1 LLVVHDTAKTGVAPV
16 AVSCVSVRLPLA
28 IVFGVVRVNVVGHFS
43 RRSDSGDVQAALHA
57 ADLSIKRHCLR
68 SDDGDRQT
76 HTGKTCR
83 SQEKERVPN
92 HMREI
97 ALFRSCGNWSGAERL
112 YQFVKLTFSKASHYE
127 LKGGHGEI
135 RLQMDSKKRSTLL
148 TIGAIIAG
156 YAALRTVPSLL
167 PEKLELQALDRPE
180 GFRKFVAGETSGGF
194 DPFVGLG
201 TADSTEVAA
210 QKAAALT
217 RVSENICSAL
227 YGGLSPTPTQ
237 VPMASFSDYYCP
249 FCRVQTKRLAD
260 MTSEM
265 PDKIAV
271 AWHELPLL
279 GDSSNLAAKAAL
291 AAKRQGAY
299 VAFHERLMTTPFQA
313 SPEYLARLSDDIGV
327 DSKKLITDMESAE
340 ITRELEDSAA
350 LARVFAFVGT
360 PALVIG
366 RTVVQG
372 QISDRMVRE
381 IIELEREEGWQNVC
395 KAA

>member
-1 LLVVHDTAKTGVAPV
+1 
-16 AVSCVSVRLPLA
+16 
-28 IVFGVVRVNVVGHFS
+28 
-43 RRSDSGDVQAALHA
+43 
-57 ADLSIKRHCLR
+57 
-68 SDDGDRQT
+68 
-76 HTGKTCR
+76 
-83 SQEKERVPN
+83 
-92 HMREI
+92 
-97 ALFRSCGNWSGAERL
+97 
-112 YQFVKLTFSKASHYE
+112 
-127 LKGGHGEI
+127 
-135 RLQMDSKKRSTLL
+135 MDPKKRSTLL

-167 PEKLELQALDRPE
+167 PEKLELEALDRPE
-180 GFRKFVAGETSGGF
+180 GFRRFVAGETSGGF

-201 TADSTEVAA
+201 TGDSAEVAA
-210 QKAAALT
+210 RKADALE
-217 RVSENICSAL
+217 RVSENICAAL
-227 YGGLSPTPTQ
+227 YGGLNTTPSQ

-249 FCRVQTKRLAD
+249 FCRVQTKRLAG
-260 MTSEM
+260 MTGEM

-313 SPEYLARLSDDIGV
+313 SREYLARLSDDIGV
-327 DSKKLITDMESAE
+327 DGKQLITDMESPE
-340 ITRELEDSAA
+340 IARELEDSAA
-350 LARVFAFVGT
+350 LARLFAFVGT

-381 IIELEREEGWQNVC
+381 IIELEREEGWQNAC
-395 KAA
+395 QSA